1 MDNALPSQRLGTPAF
16 SQLQP
21 TQMPQG
27 SQSAGFTMT
36 EVLRIAL
43 IAQKL
48 CWTRYRV
55 TLTLQPRPV
64 ADIQRGDINALADK
78 AKSRT
83 SERKGTL
90 YKTTT
95 AYPPFSY
102 AQPTAVIDIIL
113 ELHKRPSE
121 ARKEVIF

>member
-1 MDNALPSQRLGTPAF
+1 
-16 SQLQP
+16 
-21 TQMPQG
+21 MPQG

-48 CWTRYRV
+48 
-55 TLTLQPRPV
+55 

-102 AQPTAVIDIIL
+102 TQPTAVIDIIL